1 MPLVA
6 SCKHGL
12 QDKDPTRSEDG
23 ASSAQKATYHDR
35 TEQHDLQFL
44 VFQPCQGV
52 SAGVTGN
59 TQKYFHSLRS
69 VVFTVSPM
77 LTELASSEA
86 WLFALTQK
94 G

>member
-1 MPLVA
+1 MA

-23 ASSAQKATYHDR
+23 PSSAQKATYQDK
-35 TEQHDLQFL
+35 TEQRELQFL
-44 VFQPCQGV
+44 VFQPCWGV
-52 SAGVTGN
+52 SARVTGN
-59 TQKYFHSLRS
+59 IQKYFHSLHN

-77 LTELASSEA
+77 LMELASSEA
-86 WLFALTQK
+86 WQVALTQK